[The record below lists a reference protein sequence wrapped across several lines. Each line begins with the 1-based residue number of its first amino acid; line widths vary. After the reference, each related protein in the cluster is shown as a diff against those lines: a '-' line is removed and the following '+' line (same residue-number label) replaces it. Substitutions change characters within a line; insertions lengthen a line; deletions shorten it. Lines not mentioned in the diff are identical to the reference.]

1 MTLIDRKSYRQQV
14 QDSLADFRVT
24 ALLGP
29 RQCGKTTLAKAFAA
43 LPQAY
48 FDLEDPL
55 DLARLEAPRQT
66 LGKLTGLVVIDEI
79 QRQPGLFPLLRVL
92 ADRPGTPARFLILG
106 SASPHL
112 VKGVSESLAGRVGFV
127 DLSGFDGTEVGFEHL
142 DTLWLRGGLPESFLS
157 GSDEASFHWRQQFI
171 RTFLTRDIPQLGIT
185 IPSEQLRR
193 FWLMVAHYHGQ
204 TWNASEIA
212 GSLGI
217 NYKTAQHYLDIL
229 TGAFLIRSLPPWT
242 ENLGKRVRKAP
253 KIYLRDSGLFHAL
266 QNIRSLPELQAHP
279 KLGASWEG
287 LALEH
292 VLRLLRVE
300 PGEAFYWSTHG
311 GAELDLMLV
320 RGGQRLGFEFKYSDA
335 PRTTKSM
342 RVAFHDLKLERLFVI
357 YPGEK
362 DYTLDDRIEVLAL
375 RNVEGLAASLK
386 SERPP
391 PSATAGSLPPP
402 G

>member
-1 MTLIDRKSYRQQV
+1 MSFIDRRDYRQQI
-14 QDSLADFRVT
+14 QESLAQFRIT

-29 RQCGKTTLAKAFAA
+29 RQCGKTTLAKTFAA
-43 LPQAY
+43 GSESY

-66 LGKLTGLVVIDEI
+66 LGRLTGLVVIDEI
-79 QRQPGLFPLLRVL
+79 QRRPDLFPLLRVL
-92 ADRPGTPARFLILG
+92 ADRPDAPARFLILG
-106 SASPHL
+106 SASPDL
-112 VKGVSESLAGRVGFV
+112 VKGVSESLAGRIGFV
-127 DLSGFDGTEVGFEHL
+127 DLSGFDGTEVGFDHL
-142 DTLWLRGGLPESFLS
+142 DTLWVRGGFPESYLS
-157 GSDEASFHWRQQFI
+157 VSDIASFRWRQQFI

-185 IPSEQLRR
+185 IPAEQLRR
-193 FWLMVAHYHGQ
+193 FWLMIAHYHGQ

-229 TGAFLIRSLPPWT
+229 TGAFMIRALPAWT

-253 KIYLRDSGLFHAL
+253 KIYLHDSGLFHAL
-266 QNIRSLPELQAHP
+266 QNIHSLRELQAHP

-287 LALEH
+287 LAVEH
-292 VLRLLRVE
+292 VLRVARAE

-320 RGGQRLGFEFKYSDA
+320 RGSQRWGFELKYSDA

-342 RVAFHDLKLERLFVI
+342 RVALEDLKLDRLFVI

-362 DYTLDDRIEVLAL
+362 DYALDDSIDVLPLLAIERI
-375 RNVEGLAASLK
+375 
-386 SERPP
+386 
-391 PSATAGSLPPP
+391 AGWL

>member
-1 MTLIDRKSYRQQV
+1 MTLIDRTSYRRQI
-14 QDSLADFRVT
+14 QDSLAHFRVT
-24 ALLGP
+24 SLLGP
-29 RQCGKTTLAKAFAA
+29 RQCGKTTLARA
-43 LPQAY
+43 LATRPEAY

-55 DLARLEAPRQT
+55 DLARLETPRQT

-79 QRQPGLFPLLRVL
+79 QRRPDLFPLLRVL

-106 SASPHL
+106 SASLDL

-127 DLSGFDGTEVGFEHL
+127 DLSGFDGTEVGFDQL
-142 DTLWLRGGLPESFLS
+142 DTLWLRGGFPESFLS
-157 GSDEASFHWRQQFI
+157 DSDEASWNWRQQFI

-185 IPSEQLRR
+185 IPSERLRR
-193 FWLMVAHYHGQ
+193 FWLMIAHYHGQ

-229 TGAFLIRSLPPWT
+229 TGAFMIRSLPAWT

-253 KIYLRDSGLFHAL
+253 KIYLRDSGLLHAL
-266 QNIRSLPELQAHP
+266 QRIRSLSELQAHP

-292 VLRLLRVE
+292 LLRVLRVE
-300 PGEAFYWSTHG
+300 PGEAFHWSTHG
-311 GAELDLMLV
+311 GAALDLLLV
-320 RGGQRLGFEFKYSDA
+320 RGGQRWGFEFKYADA

-342 RVAFHDLKLERLFVI
+342 RVALDDLKLERLYVI
-357 YPGEK
+357 YPGER
-362 DYTLDDRIEVLAL
+362 DYALDDRIEVLAL
-375 RNVEGLAASLK
+375 RNVARLRDRRGL
-386 SERPP
+386 
-391 PSATAGSLPPP
+391 
-402 G
+402 

>member
-1 MTLIDRKSYRQQV
+1 MTTVDRKSYREQV
-14 QDSLADFRVT
+14 EKSLARFRVT

-29 RQCGKTTLAKAFAA
+29 RQCGKTTLAKTFAVA
-43 LPQAY
+43 PDSY

-55 DLARLEAPRQT
+55 DLARLEAPRQA

-79 QRQPGLFPLLRVL
+79 QRRPDLFPLLRVL
-92 ADRPGTPARFLILG
+92 ADRPGPPARFLILG
-106 SASPHL
+106 SASLGL
-112 VKGVSESLAGRVGFV
+112 VQGVSESLAGRVGFV
-127 DLSGFDGTEVGFEHL
+127 DLSGFDGTEVGFAQL

-157 GSDEASFHWRQQFI
+157 VSDDASFHWRQQFI

-185 IPSEQLRR
+185 VSSEQLRR

-212 GSLGI
+212 GSLGV

-229 TGAFLIRSLPPWT
+229 TGAFMIRPLSPWLQ
-242 ENLGKRVRKAP
+242 NLGKRVRKAP

-266 QNIRSLPELQAHP
+266 QNIRSLSELQAHP

-292 VLRLLRVE
+292 VLRVVRVE
-300 PGEAFYWSTHG
+300 PGEAFYWATHG
-311 GAELDLMLV
+311 GAELDLLLM
-320 RGGQRLGFEFKYSDA
+320 RGGRRWGFEFKYADA

-342 RVAFHDLKLERLFVI
+342 RVALDDLKLQHLFVL

-362 DYTLDDRIEVLAL
+362 DYSLDEHIEVLAL
-375 RNVEGLAASLK
+375 PNVERLAEAL
-386 SERPP
+386 RP
-391 PSATAGSLPPP
+391 
-402 G
+402 

>member
-1 MTLIDRKSYRQQV
+1 MIVIVDRESYRQQIL
-14 QDSLADFRVT
+14 DSLARFRVT

-29 RQCGKTTLAKAFAA
+29 RQCGKTTLARAFAA
-43 LPQAY
+43 DPQAC
-48 FDLEDPL
+48 FDLEDPV

-66 LGKLTGLVVIDEI
+66 LGRLTGLVVIDEI
-79 QRQPGLFPLLRVL
+79 QRRPDLFPLLRVL
-92 ADRPGTPARFLILG
+92 ADRPDTPARFLVLG
-106 SASPHL
+106 SASPDL

-127 DLSGFDGTEVGFEHL
+127 DLSGFDGTEVGFGHL
-142 DTLWLRGGLPESFLS
+142 DTLWVRGGFPESFLS
-157 GSDEASFHWRQQFI
+157 LSDDASFQWRQQFI

-185 IPSEQLRR
+185 IPAEQLRR
-193 FWLMVAHYHGQ
+193 FWLMIAHYHAQ

-229 TGAFLIRSLPPWT
+229 TGAFMIRALPPWT

-266 QNIRSLPELQAHP
+266 QNIRSWPDLESHP

-292 VLRLLRVE
+292 LLRVLRAE

-320 RGGQRLGFEFKYSDA
+320 RGGRRWGFEFKYADA
-335 PRTTKSM
+335 PRSTKSM
-342 RVAFHDLKLERLFVI
+342 RVALDDLRLEHLFVI
-357 YPGEK
+357 YPG
-362 DYTLDDRIEVLAL
+362 DRGYALDDQIGVLPLTAVETLPAL
-375 RNVEGLAASLK
+375 LS
-386 SERPP
+386 PP
-391 PSATAGSLPPP
+391 PEP

>member
-1 MTLIDRKSYRQQV
+1 MNMVERGSYRRQV
-14 QDSLADFRVT
+14 EDALAHFPVT

-29 RQCGKTTLAKAFAA
+29 RQCGKTTLARA
-43 LPQAY
+43 LATRPDAY

-55 DLARLEAPRQT
+55 DLARLETPRHT

-79 QRQPGLFPLLRVL
+79 QRRPDLFPLLRVL
-92 ADRPGTPARFLILG
+92 ADREGTPARFLILG
-106 SASPHL
+106 SASL
-112 VKGVSESLAGRVGFV
+112 DLAKGVSESLAGRVGFV
-127 DLSGFDGTEVGFEHL
+127 DLSGFDGTEVGFDRL
-142 DTLWLRGGLPESFLS
+142 DTLWLRGGFPGSFLS
-157 GSDEASFHWRQQFI
+157 DSDESSLHWRQQFI

-185 IPSEQLRR
+185 VPSEQLRR

-212 GSLGI
+212 GSLGV

-229 TGAFLIRSLPPWT
+229 TGSFMIRSLPSWT

-266 QNIRSLPELQAHP
+266 QRIGSQSDLQSHP

-292 VLRLLRVE
+292 VLRVLRVE
-300 PGEAFYWSTHG
+300 PGEAFHWGTHG
-311 GAELDLMLV
+311 GAELDLLLV
-320 RGGQRLGFEFKYSDA
+320 RGGQRWGFELKYADA
-335 PRTTKSM
+335 PRTTRSM
-342 RVAFHDLKLERLFVI
+342 RAALDDLKLGRLFVV

-362 DYTLDDRIEVLAL
+362 DYQLDERIQVLAL
-375 RNVEGLAASLK
+375 RNIEGLV
-386 SERPP
+386 RRQGP
-391 PSATAGSLPPP
+391 
-402 G
+402 

>member
-1 MTLIDRKSYRQQV
+1 MARIDRPSYRRQI
-14 QDSLADFRVT
+14 QDSVARFRVT

-29 RQCGKTTLAKAFAA
+29 RQCGKTTLSRA
-43 LPQAY
+43 LATRPDAY

-66 LGKLTGLVVIDEI
+66 LGGLTGLVVIDEI
-79 QRQPGLFPLLRVL
+79 QRRPDLFPLLRVL
-92 ADRPGTPARFLILG
+92 ADREGTPARFLVLG
-106 SASPHL
+106 SASL
-112 VKGVSESLAGRVGFV
+112 DLIEGVSESLAGRVGFV
-127 DLSGFDGTEVGFEHL
+127 DLSGFDGTEVGFDRL
-142 DTLWLRGGLPESFLS
+142 NTLWLRGGFPESFLS
-157 GSDEASFHWRQQFI
+157 DSDEASLHWRQQFI

-193 FWLMVAHYHGQ
+193 FWLMIAHYHGQ

-212 GSLGI
+212 GSLGV

-229 TGAFLIRSLPPWT
+229 TGAFMVRSLPSWT

-266 QNIRSLPELQAHP
+266 QRIGSMSELQAHP

-292 VLRLLRVE
+292 VLRVLRAE
-300 PGEAFYWSTHG
+300 PGEAFHWGTHG
-311 GAELDLMLV
+311 GAELDLLLV
-320 RGGQRLGFEFKYSDA
+320 RGGQRWGFELKYADA

-342 RVAFHDLKLERLFVI
+342 RAALDDLKLERLVVI

-362 DYTLDDRIEVLAL
+362 DYSLDERIHVLAL
-375 RNVEGLAASLK
+375 RNVEGLT
-386 SERPP
+386 R
-391 PSATAGSLPPP
+391 
-402 G
+402 

>member
-1 MTLIDRKSYRQQV
+1 MIMAVDRNLYRQQI
-14 QDSLADFRVT
+14 QASLAQFRVT

-29 RQCGKTTLAKAFAA
+29 RQCGKTTLARMLAA
-43 LPQAY
+43 SPDSY

-55 DLARLEAPRQT
+55 DLARLETPRQT
-66 LGKLTGLVVIDEI
+66 LGKLTGLVVIDEV
-79 QRQPGLFPLLRVL
+79 QQQPGLFPLLRVL
-92 ADRPGTPARFLILG
+92 ADRPNPPARFLILG
-106 SASPHL
+106 SASPTL

-127 DLSGFDGTEVGFEHL
+127 DLSGFDATEVGFDHL
-142 DTLWLRGGLPESFLS
+142 DTLWFRGGFPESYLS
-157 GSDEASFHWRQQFI
+157 SSDESSYHWRQQFI

-185 IPSEQLRR
+185 IPAENLRR
-193 FWLMVAHYHGQ
+193 FWLMIAHYHAQ

-229 TGAFLIRSLPPWT
+229 TGAFMIRALPPWT

-266 QNIRSLPELQAHP
+266 QNIRSLRELQTHP
-279 KLGASWEG
+279 KLGASWKG

-292 VLRLLRVE
+292 VLRVLRAE
-300 PGEAFYWSTHG
+300 PGEAFYWATHS

-320 RGGQRLGFEFKYSDA
+320 RGGKRWGFEFKYADA

-342 RVAFHDLKLERLFVI
+342 RTALEDLKLERLYVI
-357 YPGEK
+357 YPGER
-362 DYTLDDRIEVLAL
+362 DYTLDDKIEVLAFP
-375 RNVEGLAASLK
+375 RVEKLAALLQ
-386 SERPP
+386 P
-391 PSATAGSLPPP
+391 
-402 G
+402 

>member
-1 MTLIDRKSYRQQV
+1 MKLVERKQYRQQV
-14 QDSLADFRVT
+14 RESLAQFRIT

-29 RQCGKTTLAKAFAA
+29 RQCGKTTLAMGYAA
-43 LPQAY
+43 TPQSY
-48 FDLEDPL
+48 FDLEDPV
-55 DLARLEAPRQT
+55 DLARLEAPRQA
-66 LGKLTGLVVIDEI
+66 LGKFTGLVVIDEV
-79 QRQPGLFPLLRVL
+79 QRKPDLFPLLRVL
-92 ADRPGTPARFLILG
+92 ADRQDTPARFLILG
-106 SASPHL
+106 SASPDL

-127 DLSGFDGTEVGFEHL
+127 DLSGFDGTEVGFNHL
-142 DTLWLRGGLPESFLS
+142 DTLWLRGGFPESFLS
-157 GSDEASFHWRQQFI
+157 ASDGASFHWRQQFI

-185 IPSEQLRR
+185 IPAEQLRR
-193 FWLMVAHYHGQ
+193 FWLMIAHYHTQ

-229 TGAFLIRSLPPWT
+229 TGAFMIRALPPWT

-266 QNIRSLPELQAHP
+266 QNIRSMPELQTHP

-292 VLRLLRVE
+292 ILRVLRAE
-300 PGEAFYWSTHG
+300 PGESFYWSTHA

-320 RGGQRLGFEFKYSDA
+320 RGGRRWGFEFKFGDA

-342 RVAFHDLKLERLFVI
+342 RVALADLKLERLFVI
-357 YPGEK
+357 YPGDK
-362 DYTLDDRIEVLAL
+362 DYTLDERIEVVAL
-375 RNVEGLAASLK
+375 PGVEKLAAIST
-386 SERPP
+386 S
-391 PSATAGSLPPP
+391 
-402 G
+402 

>member
-1 MTLIDRKSYRQQV
+1 MRLVSRGAYRRQI
-14 QDSLADFRVT
+14 QDSLARFRVT

-29 RQCGKTTLAKAFAA
+29 RQCGKTTLARELAA
-43 LPQAY
+43 RPDAY

-66 LGKLTGLVVIDEI
+66 LGPLTGLVVIDEI
-79 QRQPGLFPLLRVL
+79 QRRPDLFPLLRVL
-92 ADRPGTPARFLILG
+92 ADRPDAPARFLILG
-106 SASPHL
+106 SASLDL

-127 DLSGFDGTEVGFEHL
+127 DLSGFDGTEVGFDRL
-142 DTLWLRGGLPESFLS
+142 DTLWLRGGFPESFLS
-157 GSDEASFHWRQQFI
+157 DSDEASLHWRQQFI

-193 FWLMVAHYHGQ
+193 FWLMVAHYHAQ

-212 GSLGI
+212 GSLGV

-229 TGAFLIRSLPPWT
+229 TGSFMIRSLPSWT

-266 QNIRSLPELQAHP
+266 LGIRSQPELQSHP

-292 VLRLLRVE
+292 VLRVLRFE
-300 PGEAFYWSTHG
+300 PGEAFHWGTHG
-311 GAELDLMLV
+311 GAELDLMLT
-320 RGGQRLGFEFKYSDA
+320 RGGRRWGFELKYADA

-342 RVAFHDLKLERLFVI
+342 RVALDDLKLERLFVV

-362 DYTLDDRIEVLAL
+362 DYTLDDRIRVLAL
-375 RNVEGLAASLK
+375 RNVEGLRDTL
-386 SERPP
+386 EGRD
-391 PSATAGSLPPP
+391 
-402 G
+402 